1 MTRAPKPSLPA
12 SPYIDKNPQSGRR
25 RARVTEARGLQR
37 GTCGGAVGRG
47 FRARARRGGESRGVQ
62 RGECSA
68 PARAPGLQCPLP
80 EPWHRDSPGA
90 VSRPPRPRLLSWT
103 SEFPWQVPTWR
114 FSAAS
119 RPCPPAHLVGRDRE
133 AGYWAGV
140 GVGVSV
146 YREPL

>member
-25 RARVTEARGLQR
+25 RARVTEARALQR

-68 PARAPGLQCPLP
+68 PARAPGLQCPHP
-80 EPWHRDSPGA
+80 EPWHRGAPGA
-90 VSRPPRPRLLSWT
+90 VSRPRRPRLLSWT
-103 SEFPWQVPTWR
+103 SKFPWQVPTWR

-119 RPCPPAHLVGRDRE
+119 RPVPASTPGGPGLRSWVLGGSGGGGER
-133 AGYWAGV
+133 V
-140 GVGVSV
+140 
-146 YREPL
+146 